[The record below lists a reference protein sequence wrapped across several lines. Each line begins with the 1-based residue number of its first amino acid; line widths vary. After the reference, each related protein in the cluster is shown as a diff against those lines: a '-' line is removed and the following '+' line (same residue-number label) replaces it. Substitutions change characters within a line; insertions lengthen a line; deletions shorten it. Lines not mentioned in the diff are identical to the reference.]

1 MSAAGRGPRW
11 LSRCQYGSAPGR
23 TDLIHRARRV
33 AVHSAA
39 DHQSGHRVV
48 SWSKGTFRTEKKLH
62 AVVATGHIIDE
73 ADEARFSPLTEEH
86 LHCLGRHAFTAS
98 SQRRLVPVTR
108 PCRTRRTRPR
118 RTSRHDH
125 RAGIGDAYPATH
137 TRLSA
142 VGRHIS
148 SRCSCAPCRCMPL
161 FEARTV
167 VLHGSAAH
175 ARVTTV
181 RTAATVSTD
190 GLVLGAFPAR
200 RNVSPPDVTPP

>member
-98 SQRRLVPVTR
+98 SPAEACARYATLPHPANATTTDLTAR
-108 PCRTRRTRPR
+108 PPR
-118 RTSRHDH
+118 RH
-125 RAGIGDAYPATH
+125 R
-137 TRLSA
+137 
-142 VGRHIS
+142 
-148 SRCSCAPCRCMPL
+148 
-161 FEARTV
+161 
-167 VLHGSAAH
+167 
-175 ARVTTV
+175 
-181 RTAATVSTD
+181 
-190 GLVLGAFPAR
+190 
-200 RNVSPPDVTPP
+200 